1 MKNRV
6 DRGAETSYNIH
17 YKQNLKRHDTDELT
31 YQIEKVSQTQR
42 MNLWLPEGR
51 MGEGIVREFGTDIA
65 VSKMDNQS
73 MVISP

>member
-1 MKNRV
+1 
-6 DRGAETSYNIH
+6 
-17 YKQNLKRHDTDELT
+17 
-31 YQIEKVSQTQR
+31 